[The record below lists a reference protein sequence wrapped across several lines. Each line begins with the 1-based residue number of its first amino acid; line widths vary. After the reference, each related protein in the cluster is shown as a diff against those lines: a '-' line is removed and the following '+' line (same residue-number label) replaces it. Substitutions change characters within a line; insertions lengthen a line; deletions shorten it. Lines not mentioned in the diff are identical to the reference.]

1 MQHFKSSSLKKILF
15 VKILVIVKINTGRYY
30 ITHKLGFQSLILL
43 KTDISSKMQGF
54 NAIMV
59 LCFINNKTLRMS
71 YQ

>member
-1 MQHFKSSSLKKILF
+1 MEKFMSTSLKKLVY

-30 ITHKLGFQSLILL
+30 ITHKLGFQSRILL
-43 KTDISSKMQGF
+43 KTDITSEMQGF

-59 LCFINNKTLRMS
+59 LGFNNYKTSRMS